1 MQKLLYLLLST
12 SLFILA
18 CDRTEAPVG
27 FNSPV
32 FSVEFATDTIAGDS
46 VVAGKN
52 GIYLFTRYELSD
64 GKYRS
69 VNSFSDANC
78 PEGDCPGSLTFEFKH
93 IVGVDSAFSGGFYP
107 YSLPDSQLNN
117 MNTYNGT
124 FQWGDIF
131 GNFQKHTLTVGGSNP
146 GVYPPPLT
154 GITQSMLDVPTEISL
169 NSVNDSVDMF
179 SILDRTVR
187 PGNLEAY
194 PSVSIKIEPVGGGLV
209 LTAFNDWAGPAIIS
223 YLWNNGETSNIIQFD
238 SLVFQD
244 VYAVTVT
251 DVNGN
256 TAAALIGNIPYPL
269 QHEIRSPQISFDADE
284 TGTLSQYPSVAIQWV
299 DANGVIWRSDRGPQS
314 VDVSVF
320 EVVSSEPYEPN
331 DNGDEVKKLRVHFSC
346 FLYSDNGFV
355 TGINGSGVVGMA
367 RPF

>member
-1 MQKLLYLLLST
+1 MHKLLYLCLAT
-12 SLFILA
+12 CFFVMA

-32 FSVEFATDTIAGDS
+32 FSIEYATDTIAGDS
-46 VVAGKN
+46 VVAGKE

-69 VNSFSDANC
+69 ISSFSDASC
-78 PEGDCPGSLTFEFKH
+78 PDGDCPGSLTIEFKH
-93 IVGVDSAFSGGFYP
+93 NAIVDSAFSGGYYS
-107 YSLPDSQLNN
+107 YSLPDSLLNN
-117 MNTYNGT
+117 TNTYNGT

-131 GNFQKHTLTVGGSNP
+131 ANFHKHTLTVGGSNP

-154 GITQSMLDVPTEISL
+154 GVTKPMLDVPTEISL
-169 NSVNDSVDMF
+169 NSVNDSNDMF
-179 SILDRTVR
+179 SILDRKVR

-194 PSVSIKIEPVGGGLV
+194 PSVSIKIERVGGGLV
-209 LTAFNDWAGPAIIS
+209 LTAFNDWAGPGIFS
-223 YLWNNGETSNIIQFD
+223 YLWNNGETANVIQID
-238 SLVFQD
+238 SLGFQD

-251 DVNGN
+251 DVNDN
-256 TAAALIGNIPYPL
+256 TASALIGNIPF
-269 QHEIRSPQISFDADE
+269 QFQNEIRSPQISFDADE
-284 TGTLSQYPSVAIQWV
+284 SGTLSQYPSVAIQWV

-314 VDVSVF
+314 VDISVF

-331 DNGDEVKKLRVHFSC
+331 DNGDQVKKLRVHFGC
-346 FLYSDNGFV
+346 FLYNEIGDV